1 MKVSKFLFALLTLVM
16 LYACQTD
23 TVEPIDPGSYEMRVG
38 EVFYR
43 ELILD
48 LQVEG
53 TKFVTHPLANELN
66 DDPHKGEL
74 LGCLGPSDVEGWGYG
89 TSGDEC
95 YQVRTSF
102 EFDALTNLTKGKII
116 LEYENPSQAYIFEIF
131 GCAYMDGNL
140 HDSDCIRFPLR
151 LVTST
156 YPFKGKFIGDLYI
169 DNPEVL
175 NCTSEN
181 TVRVPARIKGQIYP
195 Y

>member
-1 MKVSKFLFALLTLVM
+1 MKVSNFLFALLTLVM
-16 LYACQTD
+16 LYGCQTD

-43 ELILD
+43 ELIIDLD
-48 LQVEG
+48 VEG
-53 TKFVTHPLANELN
+53 TRFVANPLTKELN

-74 LGCLGPSDVEGWGYG
+74 PGCLGPSDIVGWGYG

-95 YQVRTSF
+95 YQVRTGF
-102 EFDALTNLTKGKII
+102 EFDAMTRVSKGKIM

-131 GCAYMDGNL
+131 GCALIDGGY

-151 LVTST
+151 LITST
-156 YPFKGKFIGDLYI
+156 YPFKGEFIGHLYI
-169 DNPEVL
+169 DNPDVL
-175 NCTSEN
+175 HCISEN